1 VIFDTGAGKRMMQ
14 QFSTSLLFERRAE
27 LRTIALQ
34 CAQITGLL
42 KYLSALIKSME
53 TSWESILL
61 ELDTKLT
68 AFAANKGGGTL
79 SLENEFMALLAGGV
93 PSIELEGFLSQE
105 LTTRKLK
112 KMGAG
117 VEGSYSSIQTLIL
130 EHMNKATEAMMFR
143 LGDLNGLAA
152 WQERFGEIGIDSSL
166 VQPCI
171 SLLGAFAMKA
181 AELLRVIDQSKQSFN
196 AFFTWLQRIVW
207 MMEVPDGNMA
217 ETKFDSRQV
226 ARFIKDNFAGKDDGD
241 QEHAMIDNVGQ
252 YFASQPLRTKQGS
265 NGRWPEFYAD
275 LTQGGSNSDA
285 CHCLFD
291 DVGDQTLLQAFTNV
305 EECVLKA
312 FSLTSVRCGETY
324 KAVDAVALG
333 DSVVGSLAASHA
345 TGSAEVQVNTF
356 LYGVSKNK
364 LLLLRETKSSAGTHG
379 TAAGVVS
386 LDDNMVV
393 HAIKEYNDASFTILV
408 GDADDASAPFVLAQF
423 DVELVADELTAVP
436 DGECAWTVLESAAAT
451 DGHAHIKAWRGVAS
465 GSCAI
470 AVSGSR
476 QVACVVSS
484 NRKNV
489 QLLDLAIEV
498 EAEEEDDDDDDDDED
513 EDDEDEEG

>member
-1 VIFDTGAGKRMMQ
+1 MSLKSGPHGRHTVH
-14 QFSTSLLFERRAE
+14 FSAD
-27 LRTIALQ
+27 
-34 CAQITGLL
+34 
-42 KYLSALIKSME
+42 YLGRI
-53 TSWESILL
+53 IG
-61 ELDTKLT
+61 
-68 AFAANKGGGTL
+68 KGGSGL
-79 SLENEFMALLAGGV
+79 ASLKDAAAGGCR
-93 PSIELEGFLSQE
+93 S
-105 LTTRKLK
+105 
-112 KMGAG
+112 
-117 VEGSYSSIQTLIL
+117 VEVAPRGC
-130 EHMNKATEAMMFR
+130 
-143 LGDLNGLAA
+143 LA
-152 WQERFGEIGIDSSL
+152 
-166 VQPCI
+166 
-171 SLLGAFAMKA
+171 
-181 AELLRVIDQSKQSFN
+181 
-196 AFFTWLQRIVW
+196 
-207 MMEVPDGNMA
+207 
-217 ETKFDSRQV
+217 
-226 ARFIKDNFAGKDDGD
+226 
-241 QEHAMIDNVGQ
+241 
-252 YFASQPLRTKQGS
+252 
-265 NGRWPEFYAD
+265 
-275 LTQGGSNSDA
+275 
-285 CHCLFD
+285 
-291 DVGDQTLLQAFTNV
+291 
-305 EECVLKA
+305 
-312 FSLTSVRCGETY
+312 
-324 KAVDAVALG
+324 
-333 DSVVGSLAASHA
+333 VVGSLAASHA

-489 QLLDLAIEV
+489 QLLDLAIE
-498 EAEEEDDDDDDDDED
+498 EEEEEEDDDDDDDGASTSFESLPLPLPLSLSRSLPPSLSPSLPLSLPLAFCLCLFCFHLCLFDFLRALFAMASFVAGAWHMRALASCTNGILFAAGVGLPAACVDED